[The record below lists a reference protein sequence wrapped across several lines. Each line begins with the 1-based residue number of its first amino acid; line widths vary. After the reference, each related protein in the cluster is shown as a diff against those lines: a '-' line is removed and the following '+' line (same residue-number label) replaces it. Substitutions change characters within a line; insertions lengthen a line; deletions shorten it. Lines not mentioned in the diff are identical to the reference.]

1 MAAAQ
6 LRASQTQETLEQYM
20 PFLIEIRKRLLFLVS
35 IFLITGVLGFM
46 YYEKLI
52 TLILKIF
59 SLEGVN
65 IVFTSPFQ
73 FVNLAITSGFLTGIV
88 ILFPL
93 ILFQVLSFLKPALR
107 EREFK
112 IILSLLPLSL
122 VLFVAGF
129 AFGVLIMRYV
139 IILFYQKSLE
149 LEIGNFLDIS
159 ALLSQILITAAL
171 MGVAF
176 QFPIVLTVLMRLG
189 VVTYEALT
197 KKRLWVYAVSLIF
210 TVLLPPTD
218 LLSLLLLF
226 LPLAFLFE
234 ITLLLNRW
242 TTAKAGAHR

>member
-6 LRASQTQETLEQYM
+6 VRAQQTQETLEQYM

-35 IFLITGVLGFM
+35 TFLITGVLGFI
-46 YYEKLI
+46 YYERLVS
-52 TLILKIF
+52 LVLKIF

-73 FVNLAITSGFLTGIV
+73 FVNLAITSGFLIGIV

-107 EREFK
+107 DQEFK
-112 IILSLLPLSL
+112 TILSLLPLTL
-122 VLFVAGF
+122 ALFIGGF
-129 AFGVLIMRYV
+129 AFGVLVMRYV
-139 IILFYQKSLE
+139 IVLFYQKSLE

-159 ALLSQILITAAL
+159 TLLSQILVTSVL
-171 MGVAF
+171 MGIAF
-176 QFPIVLTVLMRLG
+176 QFPIVLTMLMRLG
-189 VVTYEALT
+189 VVTYQTLT
-197 KKRLWVYAVSLIF
+197 KKRLWVYTISLIF
-210 TVLLPPTD
+210 AVLLPPTD

-226 LPLAFLFE
+226 LPLALLFE

-242 TTAKAGAHR
+242 TTA

>member
-6 LRASQTQETLEQYM
+6 VRAQQTQETLEQYM

-35 IFLITGVLGFM
+35 TFLITGVLGFI
-46 YYEKLI
+46 YYERLVS
-52 TLILKIF
+52 LVLKIF

-73 FVNLAITSGFLTGIV
+73 FVNLAITSGFLIGIV

-107 EREFK
+107 DQEFK
-112 IILSLLPLSL
+112 TILSLLPLTL
-122 VLFVAGF
+122 ALFIGGF
-129 AFGVLIMRYV
+129 AFGVLVMRYV
-139 IILFYQKSLE
+139 IVLFYQKSLE

-159 ALLSQILITAAL
+159 TLLSQILVTSVL
-171 MGVAF
+171 MGIAF
-176 QFPIVLTVLMRLG
+176 QFPIVLTMLMRLG
-189 VVTYEALT
+189 VVTYQTLT
-197 KKRLWVYAVSLIF
+197 KKRLWVYTISLIF
-210 TVLLPPTD
+210 AVLLPPTD

-226 LPLAFLFE
+226 LPLALLFE

-242 TTAKAGAHR
+242 TTT